1 MRCTGSTGIADL
13 KVIGFAVL
21 NANAVSA
28 LHRMNHY
35 DLILLDL
42 QMPGMDGFQVMECL
56 KISEMIH
63 HCDDYLSVLVIT
75 AQSFIGYRGIGVE
88 AGK

>member
-1 MRCTGSTGIADL
+1 
-13 KVIGFAVL
+13 
-21 NANAVSA
+21 
-28 LHRMNHY
+28 MNHY